1 MNQKQFGFLLKAHRM
16 QRLIVTAP
24 RTVSFEDV
32 ADPDCPIDGLLVRA
46 RVTAIS
52 TGTEIRV
59 FRGIPVDDAG
69 QFLHERVPFVM
80 PVENGYSMV
89 GDVIEV
95 GEQVRGFA
103 IGDRVYAG
111 VPHKQIAAVAADRAF
126 QLPDEI
132 PDDEAVFLNI
142 LEVAHIAIR
151 RAQPALGEN
160 VAIIGAG
167 VIGLSALAFC
177 RMFGFRTVVIDS
189 DSDRL
194 EIANAMGTDMV
205 ISINNDQFID
215 RTIEFFDSA
224 GADLIIEAASDW
236 SAIETSM
243 EIAADDAKIVVVAR
257 HTDIPQFN
265 PVGHPFLGK
274 KLTLLTSYGHADDGQ
289 RWDRRRSFALTID
302 RLARQQL
309 RIAPMISHHF
319 DWQQLPEVYDRLD
332 SGEKELVGVVIRWGD

>member
-1 MNQKQFGFLLKAHRM
+1 M

-24 RTVSFEDV
+24 RTTSFEEV
-32 ADPDCPIDGLLVRA
+32 AAPDCPPDGLLIRA

-59 FRGIPVDDAG
+59 YRGIPVDDAG
-69 QFLHERVPFVM
+69 EFLHERVPFVM
-80 PVENGYSMV
+80 PTENGYSMV

-111 VPHKQIAAVAADRAF
+111 MPHKQIVAVSADMAF
-126 QLPDEI
+126 KLPDSI

-151 RAQPALGEN
+151 RGQPAVGEN

-167 VIGLSALAFC
+167 VIGLSALAYC
-177 RMFGFRTVVIDS
+177 RMFGFRTVVIDA
-189 DSDRL
+189 DPDRV
-194 EIANAMGTDMV
+194 EIAKAMGAGMAMSTD
-205 ISINNDQFID
+205 NDRFID
-215 RTIEFFDSA
+215 RTIDYFDGA
-224 GADLIIEAASDW
+224 GADLIIEAASNW
-236 SAIETSM
+236 SAVETAM
-243 EIAADDAKIVVVAR
+243 EIAATNAKVVVVAR

-274 KLTLLTSYGHADDGQ
+274 ELTLLTSYGHAEPGQ
-289 RWDRRRSFALTID
+289 RWDRQRSFGLTID
-302 RLARQQL
+302 RLARKQL

-319 DWQQLPEVYDRLD
+319 DWRQLPDVYDRLD
-332 SGEKELVGVVIRWGD
+332 SGEKDLVGIVIRWTD